1 LGLVVL
7 LLDALRPSVIS
18 RACGNVFPRVPQS
31 LVASTLEL
39 GDTMLNKKSLVAAT
53 VAALMPAVSAFAQ
66 GQGGTPARES
76 TDPLDL
82 VVITATRANEG
93 VRADFLGSS
102 FTILQ
107 PEDLQQ
113 RQTRYLSDILRD
125 VPGVSVSRSGSL
137 GGVTQLRLRGTEA
150 NHTLVMIDGMEASD
164 PYYGEFDFAT
174 LITDE
179 VARVEVLRG
188 QQSALYGSDAI
199 GGVINYITLNGRD
212 APGGRVRMEGGSF
225 GTKDVSARYAGV
237 AGAFDY
243 ALSAGYTDTD
253 GFPVSRGGSRDLGSE
268 NGVVSSRFEYTP
280 TETFRL
286 KAIAR
291 YSRTEG
297 DTNDQ
302 DYSFPPGPTFGFVI
316 DSDDYYKNHA
326 FYGLVRGELD
336 TFEGRW
342 THALSAQ
349 GVDASR
355 DSFSGGAFDYGDNGK
370 RMRYSYESTVRF
382 GSETFAQ
389 TLTGAFD
396 HERENFQNLG
406 PFLSPEQSFDRQIT
420 NKGAVLQYDARINE
434 RIGLGAAIRHDD
446 NDRFDNDT
454 TYRVQASFRFDRGTR
469 LRAAAGTGIKN
480 PGIFELFGF
489 DPGTFI
495 GNPDVKPE
503 KSRGWEIGVDQSFA
517 DGAAFVGATYF
528 DSKLKDEIFTTFLPN
543 FDSTVLNRDTG
554 STQKGVELFAQA
566 RLAQAW
572 RIDASYTYLDSEE
585 NGVEEVRRAPHIAS
599 VNVAWRAPED
609 RAGVALTVRYNGST
623 NDNNFTL
630 VSPEPFIRLPSYT
643 LVNLGA
649 DYRFTDNVQIYG
661 RVENLLDE
669 SYEEVH
675 TYRSAGLGAYAGAR
689 LTF

>member
-1 LGLVVL
+1 
-7 LLDALRPSVIS
+7 
-18 RACGNVFPRVPQS
+18 
-31 LVASTLEL
+31 
-39 GDTMLNKKSLVAAT
+39 MLNKKSLVAAS
-53 VAALMPAVSAFAQ
+53 VAALLPAVSAFAQ
-66 GQGGTPARES
+66 AQGGSAQES

-82 VVITATRANEG
+82 IVITATRASEG
-93 VRADFLGSS
+93 VRADLLGGS
-102 FTILQ
+102 FTVLQ
-107 PEDLQQ
+107 PEDLEQ

-137 GGVTQLRLRGTEA
+137 GGVTQVRLRGTEA

-199 GGVINYITLNGRD
+199 GGVINYITLSGRD
-212 APGGRVRMEGGSF
+212 APGGRVRVEGGSF

-253 GFPVSRGGSRDLGSE
+253 GFPVSRVGSRDLGSE
-268 NGVVSSRFEYTP
+268 NGVVSGRFEYAP
-280 TETFRL
+280 TETFRV

-291 YSRTEG
+291 HSRTEG

-302 DYSFPPGPTFGFVI
+302 DFDFPPGPTYGFVV
-316 DSDDYYKNHA
+316 DSDDHYKNRA
-326 FYGLVRGELD
+326 IYGLVRGELD

-370 RMRYSYESTVRF
+370 RTRYSYESTVRF
-382 GSETFAQ
+382 GSEKLAQ

-406 PFLSPEQSFDRQIT
+406 AFLTPEQSIDRQVT
-420 NKGAVLQYDARINE
+420 NKGAVLQYDARIND
-434 RIGLGAAIRHDD
+434 RIGLGAALRHDD

-454 TYRVQASFRFDRGTR
+454 TYRLQASYKLSGGTR
-469 LRAAAGTGIKN
+469 VRAAAGTGIKN

-489 DPGTFI
+489 DPGSFI
-495 GNPDVKPE
+495 GNPNLKPE
-503 KSRGWEIGVDQSFA
+503 KSRGWEVGADQSFA
-517 DGAAFVGATYF
+517 DGAAFVGVTYF
-528 DSKLKDEIFTTFLPN
+528 NSKLEDEIFTAFLPN
-543 FDSTVLNRDTG
+543 FDSTVLNRQTD
-554 STQKGVELFAQA
+554 STQKGVEVFAQA
-566 RLAQAW
+566 RLASAW
-572 RIDASYTYLDSEE
+572 RIDGSYTYLDSEE
-585 NGVEEVRRAPHIAS
+585 NGVEEVRRPPHIAS
-599 VNVAWRAPED
+599 VNIAWRAPED
-609 RAGVALTVRYNGST
+609 RMGVALTVRYNGST

-630 VSPEPFIRLPSYT
+630 LSTEPFIRLSSYT
-643 LVNLGA
+643 LVNLGV
-649 DYRFTDNVQIYG
+649 DYRFTDSLQVYG

-669 SYEEVH
+669 NYEEVL
-675 TYRSAGLGAYAGAR
+675 TYRSAGRGAYAGAR
-689 LTF
+689 FTF

>member
-1 LGLVVL
+1 
-7 LLDALRPSVIS
+7 
-18 RACGNVFPRVPQS
+18 
-31 LVASTLEL
+31 
-39 GDTMLNKKSLVAAT
+39 MLNKKSLVAAS
-53 VAALMPAVSAFAQ
+53 VAALLPAVSAFAQ
-66 GQGGTPARES
+66 GPRSTSAPES
-76 TDPLDL
+76 ADPLDL
-82 VVITATRANEG
+82 IVITATRANEG
-93 VRADFLGSS
+93 VRADLLGSS
-102 FTILQ
+102 FTVLQ

-137 GGVTQLRLRGTEA
+137 GGVTQVRLRGTEA

-164 PYYGEFDFAT
+164 PYYGEFDFAA

-199 GGVINYITLNGRD
+199 GGVINYITLSGRD
-212 APGGRVRMEGGSF
+212 APGGRVRAEGGSF

-243 ALSAGYTDTD
+243 ALSAGFTDTD
-253 GFPVSRGGSRDLGSE
+253 GFPVSRVGSRDLGSE
-268 NGVVSSRFEYTP
+268 NGVVSGRFEYAP
-280 TETFRL
+280 TETFRV

-302 DYSFPPGPTFGFVI
+302 DFDFPPGPTFGFVV
-316 DSDDYYKNHA
+316 DSDDHYKNRA
-326 FYGLVRGELD
+326 VYGLVRGELD
-336 TFEGRW
+336 TFDGRW

-370 RMRYSYESTVRF
+370 RTRYSYESTVRF
-382 GSETFAQ
+382 GSEKFAQ

-406 PFLSPEQSFDRQIT
+406 AFLTPEQSIDRQIT
-420 NKGAVLQYDARINE
+420 NKGAVLQYDAHIDD

-454 TYRVQASFRFDRGTR
+454 TYRLQASYKLRGGTR

-489 DPGTFI
+489 DPGSFI
-495 GNPDVKPE
+495 GNPNLKPE
-503 KSRGWEIGVDQSFA
+503 KSRGWEVGADQSFA
-517 DGAAFVGATYF
+517 DGAAFVGVTYF
-528 DSKLKDEIFTTFLPN
+528 NSRLEDEIFTAFLPN
-543 FDSTVLNRDTG
+543 FDATVLNRQTD
-554 STQKGVELFAQA
+554 STQKGIEVFAQA
-566 RLAQAW
+566 RLAPAW
-572 RIDASYTYLDSEE
+572 RIDGAYTYLDSEE
-585 NGVEEVRRAPHIAS
+585 NGVEEVRRPPHIAS
-599 VNVAWRAPED
+599 VNIAWRAPED
-609 RAGVALTVRYNGST
+609 RMGVALTVRYNGST

-630 VSPEPFIRLPSYT
+630 LSTEPFMRLSAYT
-643 LVNLGA
+643 LVNLGM
-649 DYRFTDNVQIYG
+649 DYKVTDGLQVYG

-669 SYEEVH
+669 NYEEVL
-675 TYRSAGLGAYAGAR
+675 TYRSAGRGAYAGAR
-689 LTF
+689 FTF